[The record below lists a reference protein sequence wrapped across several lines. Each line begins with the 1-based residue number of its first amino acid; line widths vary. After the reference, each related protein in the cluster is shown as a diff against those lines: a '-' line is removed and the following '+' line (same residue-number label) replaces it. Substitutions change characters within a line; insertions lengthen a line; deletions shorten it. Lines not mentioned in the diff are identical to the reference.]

1 MKTVYQLDVGG
12 VDEDPATCACA
23 ACFSC
28 SCRWKSNSAQSGF
41 GGIRPISAFRMLT
54 LFIETKLERR
64 MKQNSKPGLPIVLL
78 LLRISDE
85 CDVVVVE
92 LQQEPMLTSTEP
104 VVVVVAV
111 RRPT

>member
-1 MKTVYQLDVGG
+1 
-12 VDEDPATCACA
+12 
-23 ACFSC
+23 
-28 SCRWKSNSAQSGF
+28 
-41 GGIRPISAFRMLT
+41 
-54 LFIETKLERR
+54 